1 MKQKQLAI
9 IGATGS
15 IGTNALQVVSAHPDL
30 FEVTALAT
38 HTRLQELWPSI
49 ELFSPS
55 MVAMT
60 GRDLT
65 DEERERFQSINI
77 QVFTGSDALIRLAQ
91 QADYDLFVNAVVG
104 AAGFLPT
111 LRALE
116 RGRSVALANKESL
129 VMGGHLVMAT
139 ARNNHVQV
147 IPIDSEHSAIYQC
160 LMGED
165 PNRIESLVLTAS
177 GGPFRKLP
185 REQFAMVTVAQAL
198 DHPNWSMGPKITID
212 SATMMN
218 KGLEV
223 IEAHWLFDIPT
234 RQIDVLIHPQSIIH
248 SMVQF
253 TDGSIKAQMGVPDMR
268 VPIQLALSAPERLD
282 SDFPRLDFRHH
293 RELTF
298 EEPDLETFR
307 CLNLAFKASA
317 TGGSAPAVMNA
328 ANEEAVSL
336 FLNKQIRFDQIPCAI
351 EDTLIVHQVIAHPD
365 EEQLL
370 SADRWAR
377 SFVRD
382 HLLK

>member
-1 MKQKQLAI
+1 MKRKRLAI

-15 IGTNALQVVSAHPDL
+15 IGANALQVISAHPDL

-38 HTRLQELWPSI
+38 HTRLQELWHAI
-49 ELFSPS
+49 DLFAPS
-55 MVAMT
+55 MVAIT
-60 GRDLT
+60 GRELT
-65 DEERERFQSINI
+65 AEERERLQTSHI
-77 QVFTGSDALIRLAQ
+77 QVFTGKEALIRLAQ
-91 QADYDLFVNAVVG
+91 EADYDLFVNAVVG

-111 LRALE
+111 LRALQG
-116 RGRSVALANKESL
+116 GRSVALANKESL
-129 VMGGHLVMAT
+129 VMGGHLVMET
-139 ARNNHVQV
+139 ARKNNVQV

-165 PNRIESLVLTAS
+165 RNRIESLLLTAS
-177 GGPFRKLP
+177 GGPFRNLP
-185 REQFAMVTVAQAL
+185 PERFAMVTVAQAL

-223 IEAHWLFDIPT
+223 IEAHWLFDVPT
-234 RQIDVLIHPQSIIH
+234 RQIKVLIHPQSIIH

-253 TDGSIKAQMGVPDMR
+253 TDASIKAQMGVPDMR
-268 VPIQLALSAPERLD
+268 VPIQLALTAPQRLD
-282 SDFPRLDFRHH
+282 SDFPRLDFRQH
-293 RELTF
+293 RQLTF
-298 EEPDLETFR
+298 EEPDLDTFR
-307 CLNLAFKASA
+307 CLNLAYKASA
-317 TGGSAPAVMNA
+317 AAGSAPAVMNA

-370 SADRWAR
+370 NVDRWAR
-377 SFVRD
+377 SFVRE
-382 HLLK
+382 HLLR